1 MAVTTMAT
9 TEHTAG
15 IMPSVNDLLAAV
27 VILAVYLIRIGYLA
41 EGLPT
46 PFALAL
52 VTDALLP
59 LFAGAWVFLSAV
71 YVVVD
76 GRR

>member
-1 MAVTTMAT
+1 MGT

-27 VILAVYLIRIGYLA
+27 VILAVYVIRIGYLA
-41 EGLPT
+41 EGVGA

-59 LFAGAWVFLSAV
+59 LFAGAWVFLSAL
-71 YVVVD
+71 YVCVD
-76 GRR
+76 ARR